1 MHPLPCYSA
10 GSSTKDKTVIILL
23 ALLQLIST
31 LKGSMGTG
39 TNFTW
44 FPMISYVSAGFLET
58 YPYLLLQWGTASMH
72 TFQISQGSSKN
83 LRIFRNLLSF
93 RWFFCCCS
101 CWGFLSYSTEIFKS
115 SNLLGRMMAQ
125 MYSYIQ
131 HNCLG
136 LVSVKELGKNVRSIL
151 SPHQSVEW

>member
-83 LRIFRNLLSF
+83 LRIFRNLLAF
-93 RWFFCCCS
+93 RCFF
-101 CWGFLSYSTEIFKS
+101 L
-115 SNLLGRMMAQ
+115 LLGLLGFFVIFNRNLQIFEFTGKDDGTDVLIHTAQ
-125 MYSYIQ
+125 LLR
-131 HNCLG
+131 LG
-136 LVSVKELGKNVRSIL
+136 FFKGAR
-151 SPHQSVEW
+151 